1 MFTKILGIIESILK
15 LVIIRKTDTSVIS
28 AEKQK
33 KQSDQFD
40 KYTKEIDKAHKTD
53 DLDTLRKYLGD

>member
-40 KYTKEIDKAHKTD
+40 KYTKEIEKAHKTD